1 MRGACLAIGF
11 LWAAACPGAEFLYRL
26 PWPQGMSFTFTQVAD
41 GRITSHFTKATLHA
55 VDIAMPVGVPVL
67 AARAGVVEAL
77 EAEHGA
83 SAEEEPFSYEG
94 NFVRVRHGDGT
105 AAIYAHL
112 ARHGV
117 AVVVGEAVETGQ
129 LLGRSGASG
138 DIAEPQ
144 LHFAVIRTD
153 KNAAGWREEIALP
166 VTFYVGTPP
175 VLFRPRAALRVTA
188 EYSGPAQAPR
198 SASEWQPLVP
208 RQVAPLSPGD
218 EAAAWSL
225 LVAWLA
231 AALAGM
237 AWFWQFSKRD

>member
-1 MRGACLAIGF
+1 MIVCISHAKVGYRQAIHRKPDLERGRAFLFSGPGVALPPMRGACLAIGF

-83 SAEEEPFSYEG
+83 RAEEEPFSYEG

-112 ARHGV
+112 TRHGV

-138 DIAEPQ
+138 DISEPQ
-144 LHFAVIRTD
+144 LHFAVIRT
-153 KNAAGWREEIALP
+153 
-166 VTFYVGTPP
+166 
-175 VLFRPRAALRVTA
+175 
-188 EYSGPAQAPR
+188 
-198 SASEWQPLVP
+198 
-208 RQVAPLSPGD
+208 
-218 EAAAWSL
+218 
-225 LVAWLA
+225 
-231 AALAGM
+231 
-237 AWFWQFSKRD
+237 